1 MITNPPLLQTY
12 HLQIKVDSTL
22 IQKGSIQE
30 KKWKKKTS
38 MICKFYFE
46 THILFIV
53 CLLNLPILAMSSSMM
68 CNNRK
73 I

>member
-30 KKWKKKTS
+30 KKWKKKTED
-38 MICKFYFE
+38 FYDLY
-46 THILFIV
+46 ILFWNSHSIYN
-53 CLLNLPILAMSSSMM
+53 LLYA
-68 CNNRK
+68 C
-73 I
+73 